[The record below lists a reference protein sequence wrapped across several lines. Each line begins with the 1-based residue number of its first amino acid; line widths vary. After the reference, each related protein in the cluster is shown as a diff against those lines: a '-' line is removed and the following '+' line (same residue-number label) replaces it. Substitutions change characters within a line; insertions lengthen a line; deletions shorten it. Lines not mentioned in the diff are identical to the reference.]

1 MGHVNL
7 SDDMP
12 VFVYT
17 EPLCSLTY
25 AWQNSFYG
33 GFSQR
38 LFCIL

>member
-1 MGHVNL
+1 MSEKNMGHVNR

-25 AWQNSFYG
+25 A
-33 GFSQR
+33 
-38 LFCIL
+38 

>member
-1 MGHVNL
+1 MGHVNR

-25 AWQNSFYG
+25 AWS
-33 GFSQR
+33 
-38 LFCIL
+38 